1 MNDNNGALSG
11 LKIVAC
17 STAQA
22 GTVPYMLM
30 ADLGAE
36 VIKIETPGKGDMNRK
51 SGFLV
56 GSTGSF
62 FETNNRGVK
71 SLTLNL
77 KSEQGQKI
85 LHKLIKD
92 ADIFGQ
98 NFRPGVAEK
107 LNFDYQTLSKINPK
121 IVYASVSAYGPDAP
135 DGHLPGTDAVGQA
148 LSGIAE
154 AYSIPGNNLRTG
166 VASVAD
172 ESCAIL
178 TFGGILAAYIN
189 AQKTGKGQKLE
200 TSLVGSAFRLLGWT
214 MTTAMWSDR
223 PPITGARINGTRERP
238 GIAACFNDIDEK
250 PFALQLDPNA
260 WEKAMKALGFYEILK
275 TENLIDLGQ
284 AFESDDKKNKI
295 LNKLAELFSTNKR
308 DHWISILRSGD
319 MISTHV
325 NTMLEASND
334 PNLTENNYVTEV
346 WYPELNKNMKVHGTP
361 WKFTKTPANIKIA
374 PKLGEHNSEILVKLG
389 YSKEEIRNLIPLSFD
404 NSSSQFKKVAL
415 ALGKTSLSI
424 TGAI

>member
-1 MNDNNGALSG
+1 MTVNNGALSG

-36 VIKIETPGKGDMNRK
+36 VIKIETPGKGDMNRG
-51 SGFLV
+51 SGYLM

-77 KSEQGQKI
+77 KSEKGQKI
-85 LHKLIKD
+85 LHNLVKD

-107 LNFDYQTLSKINPK
+107 LNFDYDTLSKINPK

-172 ESCAIL
+172 ETCAIL

-214 MTTAMWSDR
+214 MTTAMWSNK

-238 GIAACFNDIDEK
+238 GIAACFNDIDGK
-250 PFALQLDPNA
+250 PFAMQLDPKD
-260 WEKAMKALGFYEILK
+260 WFEAMKALNFFEILEK
-275 TENLIDLGQ
+275 ENLIDLGL
-284 AFESDDKKNKI
+284 AFESEENKNKI
-295 LNKLAELFSTNKR
+295 LNRLAELFSSHKR
-308 DHWISILRSGD
+308 NHWISILRKAD

-334 PNLTENNYVTEV
+334 PNIKENNYVTEV

-361 WKFTKTPANIKIA
+361 WKFSETPANIKRA
-374 PKLGEHNSEILVKLG
+374 PKLGEHNKEILSNLG
-389 YSKEEIRNLIPLSFD
+389 YDDDQIKDLGEENII
-404 NSSSQFKKVAL
+404 
-415 ALGKTSLSI
+415 
-424 TGAI
+424 

>member
-1 MNDNNGALSG
+1 MSEINGALSG

-36 VIKIETPGKGDMNRK
+36 VIKIETPGKGDNNRN
-51 SGFLV
+51 SGFLE
-56 GSTGSF
+56 GEIGSF

-77 KSEQGQKI
+77 KSEKGQKI
-85 LHKLIKD
+85 LHSLIKD
-92 ADIFGQ
+92 ADVFGQ

-107 LNFDYQTLSKINPK
+107 LNFDYETLSKINPK

-214 MTTAMWSDR
+214 MTTAMWSNR

-238 GIAACFNDIDEK
+238 GIAACFNDINGK
-250 PFALQLDPNA
+250 PFALQLDPDD
-260 WEKAMKALGFYEILK
+260 WQEAMKALNFFDIL
-275 TENLIDLGQ
+275 TENGLIDLGL
-284 AFESDDKKNKI
+284 AFESEIKKTEI
-295 LNKLAELFSTNKR
+295 LDKLAELFSTDTR
-308 DHWISILRSGD
+308 DNWISVLRKAD

-334 PNLTENNYVTEV
+334 PNIKENNYVTEV

-361 WKFTKTPANIKIA
+361 WKFSKTPANIKRA
-374 PKLGEHNSEILVKLG
+374 PKLGEHNTEILSGLG
-389 YSKEEIRNLIPLSFD
+389 YTKDEIEG
-404 NSSSQFKKVAL
+404 FKDDK
-415 ALGKTSLSI
+415 I
-424 TGAI
+424 I

>member
-1 MNDNNGALSG
+1 MSEINGALSG

-36 VIKIETPGKGDMNRK
+36 VIKIETPGKGDNNRN
-51 SGFLV
+51 SGFLE
-56 GSTGSF
+56 GEIGSF

-77 KSEQGQKI
+77 KSENGQKI
-85 LHKLIKD
+85 LHSLIKD
-92 ADIFGQ
+92 ADVFGQ

-107 LNFDYQTLSKINPK
+107 LNFDYETLSKINPK

-214 MTTAMWSDR
+214 MTTAMWSNR

-238 GIAACFNDIDEK
+238 GIAACFNDINGK
-250 PFALQLDPNA
+250 PFALQLDPDD
-260 WEKAMKALGFYEILK
+260 WQEAMKALNFFDIL
-275 TENLIDLGQ
+275 TENGLIDLGL
-284 AFESDDKKNKI
+284 AFESEIKKTEI
-295 LNKLAELFSTNKR
+295 LDKLAELFSNDTR
-308 DHWISILRSGD
+308 DNWISVLRKAD

-334 PNLTENNYVTEV
+334 PNIKENNYVTEV

-361 WKFTKTPANIKIA
+361 WKFSKTPANIKRA
-374 PKLGEHNSEILVKLG
+374 PKLGEHNTEILSGLG
-389 YSKEEIRNLIPLSFD
+389 YTKDEIEG
-404 NSSSQFKKVAL
+404 FKDDKV
-415 ALGKTSLSI
+415 I
-424 TGAI
+424 

>member
-1 MNDNNGALSG
+1 MSEINGALSG

-36 VIKIETPGKGDMNRK
+36 VIKIETPGKGDNNRN
-51 SGFLV
+51 SGFLE
-56 GSTGSF
+56 GEIGSF

-77 KSEQGQKI
+77 KSEKGQKI
-85 LHKLIKD
+85 LHSLIKD
-92 ADIFGQ
+92 ADVFGQ

-107 LNFDYQTLSKINPK
+107 LNFDYDTLSKINPK

-214 MTTAMWSDR
+214 MTTAMWSNR

-238 GIAACFNDIDEK
+238 GIAACFNDINGK
-250 PFALQLDPNA
+250 PFALQLDPDD
-260 WEKAMKALGFYEILK
+260 WREAMKALNFFDVL
-275 TENLIDLGQ
+275 TENGLIDLGL
-284 AFESDDKKNKI
+284 AFESEKKKTEI
-295 LNKLAELFSTNKR
+295 LDKLAELFSTDTR
-308 DHWISILRSGD
+308 DNWISVLRKAD

-334 PNLTENNYVTEV
+334 PNIKENNYVTEV

-361 WKFTKTPANIKIA
+361 WKFSKTPANIKRA
-374 PKLGEHNSEILVKLG
+374 PKLGEHNTEILSGLG
-389 YSKEEIRNLIPLSFD
+389 YTKDEIEG
-404 NSSSQFKKVAL
+404 FKGDKV
-415 ALGKTSLSI
+415 I
-424 TGAI
+424 

>member
-1 MNDNNGALSG
+1 MSEINGALSG

-36 VIKIETPGKGDMNRK
+36 VIKIETPGKGDNNRN
-51 SGFLV
+51 SGFLE
-56 GSTGSF
+56 GEFGSF

-77 KSEQGQKI
+77 KSEKGQKI
-85 LHKLIKD
+85 LHSLIKD
-92 ADIFGQ
+92 ADVFGQ

-107 LNFDYQTLSKINPK
+107 LNFDYDTLSKINPK

-214 MTTAMWSDR
+214 MTTAMWSNR

-238 GIAACFNDIDEK
+238 GIAACFNDINGK
-250 PFALQLDPNA
+250 PFALQLDPDD
-260 WEKAMKALGFYEILK
+260 WQEAMKALNFFDIL
-275 TENLIDLGQ
+275 TENGLIDLGL
-284 AFESDDKKNKI
+284 AFESEIKKTEI
-295 LNKLAELFSTNKR
+295 LDKLAELFSTDTR
-308 DHWISILRSGD
+308 DNWISVLRKAD

-334 PNLTENNYVTEV
+334 PNIKENNYVTEV

-361 WKFTKTPANIKIA
+361 WKFSKTPANIKRA
-374 PKLGEHNSEILVKLG
+374 PKLGEHNTEILSGLG
-389 YSKEEIRNLIPLSFD
+389 YTKDEIEG
-404 NSSSQFKKVAL
+404 FKDDK
-415 ALGKTSLSI
+415 I
-424 TGAI
+424 I

>member
-1 MNDNNGALSG
+1 MNEINGALSG

-36 VIKIETPGKGDMNRK
+36 VIKIETPGKGDNNRG
-51 SGFLV
+51 SGYLM

-77 KSEQGQKI
+77 KSDKGQKI
-85 LHKLIKD
+85 LHDLVKD

-107 LNFDYQTLSKINPK
+107 LNFDYETLSKINPK

-214 MTTAMWSDR
+214 MTTAMWSNK

-238 GIAACFNDIDEK
+238 GIAACFNDIDGK
-250 PFALQLDPNA
+250 PFALQLDPDD
-260 WEKAMKALGFYEILK
+260 WKEAMKELNFFDVLEK
-275 TENLIDLGQ
+275 DNLIDLGL
-284 AFESDDKKNKI
+284 AFDSDEKKTEI

-308 DHWISILRSGD
+308 DHWISILRNAD

-334 PNLTENNYVTEV
+334 PNLKENNYVTEV

-361 WKFTKTPANIKIA
+361 WKFSKTPANIKRA
-374 PKLGEHNSEILVKLG
+374 PKLGEHNSELLNKLG
-389 YSKEEIRNLIPLSFD
+389 YSDDEIQNLTEDKI
-404 NSSSQFKKVAL
+404 
-415 ALGKTSLSI
+415 I
-424 TGAI
+424 

>member
-1 MNDNNGALSG
+1 MSKINGALSG

-36 VIKIETPGKGDMNRK
+36 VIKIETPGKGDNNRN
-51 SGFLV
+51 SGFLE
-56 GSTGSF
+56 GEIGSF

-77 KSEQGQKI
+77 KSEDGQKI
-85 LHKLIKD
+85 LHRLIKD
-92 ADIFGQ
+92 ADVFGQ

-107 LNFDYQTLSKINPK
+107 LNFDYETLSKINPK

-214 MTTAMWSDR
+214 MTTAMWSKR

-238 GIAACFNDIDEK
+238 GIAACFNDINGK
-250 PFALQLDPNA
+250 PFALQLDPDD
-260 WEKAMKALGFYEILK
+260 WQEAMKALNFFDIL
-275 TENLIDLGQ
+275 TENGLIDLGL
-284 AFESDDKKNKI
+284 AFESEIKKTEILDK
-295 LNKLAELFSTNKR
+295 LTELFSTDTR
-308 DHWISILRSGD
+308 DNWISVLRKAD

-334 PNLTENNYVTEV
+334 PNIKENNYVTEV

-361 WKFTKTPANIKIA
+361 WKFSKTPANIKRA
-374 PKLGEHNSEILVKLG
+374 PKLGEHNSEILSGLG
-389 YSKEEIRNLIPLSFD
+389 YTKGEIENLKND
-404 NSSSQFKKVAL
+404 KV
-415 ALGKTSLSI
+415 I
-424 TGAI
+424 

>member
-1 MNDNNGALSG
+1 MTDINGALSG

-51 SGFLV
+51 SGYLI

-77 KSEQGQKI
+77 KSQKGQKI
-85 LHKLIKD
+85 LHDIIKD

-107 LNFDYQTLSKINPK
+107 LNFDYETLSKINPK

-214 MTTAMWSDR
+214 MTTAMWSNK

-238 GIAACFNDIDEK
+238 GIAACFNDIDGK
-250 PFALQLDPNA
+250 PFALQLDPDA
-260 WEKAMKALGFYEILK
+260 WEKAMKALNFFDVLEK
-275 TENLIDLGQ
+275 ENLIDLGQ
-284 AFESDDKKNKI
+284 AFESDEKKTMI
-295 LNKLAELFSTNKR
+295 LNKLAELFSTQKR
-308 DHWISILRSGD
+308 DNWISILRDAD

-325 NTMLEASND
+325 NTMLEASDD
-334 PNLTENNYVTEV
+334 PNIKENNYVTEV

-361 WKFTKTPANIKIA
+361 WKFSKTPANIKRA
-374 PKLGEHNSEILVKLG
+374 PKLGEHNSELLSSLG
-389 YSKEEIRNLIPLSFD
+389 YSDKEIQDLIED
-404 NSSSQFKKVAL
+404 K
-415 ALGKTSLSI
+415 I
-424 TGAI
+424 I

>member
-1 MNDNNGALSG
+1 MTVNNGALSG

-36 VIKIETPGKGDMNRK
+36 VIKIETPGKGDMNRG
-51 SGFLV
+51 SGYLM

-77 KSEQGQKI
+77 KSEKGQKI
-85 LHKLIKD
+85 LHDLVKD

-107 LNFDYQTLSKINPK
+107 LNFDYDTLSKINPK

-172 ESCAIL
+172 ETCAIL

-214 MTTAMWSDR
+214 MTTAMWSNK

-238 GIAACFNDIDEK
+238 GIAACFNDIDGK
-250 PFALQLDPNA
+250 PFAMQLDPKD
-260 WEKAMKALGFYEILK
+260 WLEAMKAINFFK
-275 TENLIDLGQ
+275 TLEKEKLIDLGL
-284 AFESDDKKNKI
+284 AFESEENKNKI
-295 LNKLAELFSTNKR
+295 LNRLAELFSSNKR
-308 DHWISILRSGD
+308 DHWISILRKAD

-334 PNLTENNYVTEV
+334 PNIKENNYVTEV

-361 WKFTKTPANIKIA
+361 WKFSETPANIKRA
-374 PKLGEHNSEILVKLG
+374 PKLGEHNKEILSNLG
-389 YSKEEIRNLIPLSFD
+389 YDDDQIKDLGEENII
-404 NSSSQFKKVAL
+404 
-415 ALGKTSLSI
+415 
-424 TGAI
+424 

>member
-1 MNDNNGALSG
+1 MSEINGALSG

-36 VIKIETPGKGDMNRK
+36 VIKIETPGKGDNNRN
-51 SGFLV
+51 SGFLE
-56 GSTGSF
+56 GEIGSF

-77 KSEQGQKI
+77 KSENGQKI
-85 LHKLIKD
+85 LHSLIKD
-92 ADIFGQ
+92 ADVFGQ

-107 LNFDYQTLSKINPK
+107 LNFDYDTLSKINPK

-214 MTTAMWSDR
+214 MTTAMWSNR

-238 GIAACFNDIDEK
+238 GIAACFNDINGK
-250 PFALQLDPNA
+250 PFALQLDPDD
-260 WEKAMKALGFYEILK
+260 WQEAMKALNFFDIL
-275 TENLIDLGQ
+275 TENGLIDLGL
-284 AFESDDKKNKI
+284 AFESEIKKTEI
-295 LNKLAELFSTNKR
+295 LNKLAELFSTDTR
-308 DHWISILRSGD
+308 DNWISVLRKAD

-334 PNLTENNYVTEV
+334 PNIKENNYVTEV

-361 WKFTKTPANIKIA
+361 WKFSKTPANIKRA
-374 PKLGEHNSEILVKLG
+374 PKLGEHNTEILSRLG
-389 YSKEEIRNLIPLSFD
+389 YTKDEIESFKD
-404 NSSSQFKKVAL
+404 DK
-415 ALGKTSLSI
+415 I
-424 TGAI
+424 I

>member
-1 MNDNNGALSG
+1 MNEINGALSG

-36 VIKIETPGKGDMNRK
+36 VIKIETPGKGDNNRG
-51 SGFLV
+51 SGYLM

-77 KSEQGQKI
+77 KSDKGQKI
-85 LHKLIKD
+85 LHDLVKD

-107 LNFDYQTLSKINPK
+107 LNFDYETLSKINPK

-214 MTTAMWSDR
+214 MTTAMWSNK

-238 GIAACFNDIDEK
+238 GIAACFNDIDGK
-250 PFALQLDPNA
+250 PFALQLDPDD
-260 WEKAMKALGFYEILK
+260 WKEAMKELNFFDVLEK
-275 TENLIDLGQ
+275 DNLIDLGL
-284 AFESDDKKNKI
+284 AFESDEKKTEI

-308 DHWISILRSGD
+308 DHWISILRNAD

-334 PNLTENNYVTEV
+334 PNLKENNYVTEV

-361 WKFTKTPANIKIA
+361 WKFSKTPANIKRA
-374 PKLGEHNSEILVKLG
+374 PKLGEHNSELLNKLG
-389 YSKEEIRNLIPLSFD
+389 YSNEEIQNLIED
-404 NSSSQFKKVAL
+404 K
-415 ALGKTSLSI
+415 I
-424 TGAI
+424 I

>member
-1 MNDNNGALSG
+1 MTENNGALSG

-51 SGFLV
+51 SGFLF

-85 LHKLIKD
+85 LHKLIKN

-107 LNFDYQTLSKINPK
+107 LNFDYETLSKINPK

-214 MTTAMWSDR
+214 MTTAMWSNK

-238 GIAACFNDIDEK
+238 GIAACFNDIEGK

-260 WEKAMKALGFYEILK
+260 WEKAMNALNFAETLK
-275 TENLIDLGQ
+275 NENLYDLGQ
-284 AFESDDKKNKI
+284 AFESEDKKVAI
-295 LNKLAELFSTNKR
+295 LDKLAELFSKNKR
-308 DHWISILRSGD
+308 DHWISILRNGD

-334 PNLTENNYVTEV
+334 PNIVNNNYVTEV
-346 WYPELNKNMKVHGTP
+346 WYPELNKNLKVHGTP
-361 WKFTKTPANIKIA
+361 WKFSKTPANIKTA
-374 PKLGEHNSEILVKLG
+374 PTLGQHNSEILSNLG
-389 YSKEEIRNLIPLSFD
+389 YTNQEIDNLKIEEVI
-404 NSSSQFKKVAL
+404 
-415 ALGKTSLSI
+415 
-424 TGAI
+424 

>member
-1 MNDNNGALSG
+1 MSEINGALSG

-36 VIKIETPGKGDMNRK
+36 VIKIETPGKGDNNRN
-51 SGFLV
+51 SGFLE
-56 GSTGSF
+56 GEIGSF

-77 KSEQGQKI
+77 KSEKGQKI
-85 LHKLIKD
+85 LHSLIKN
-92 ADIFGQ
+92 ADVFGQ

-107 LNFDYQTLSKINPK
+107 LNFDYETLSKINPK

-214 MTTAMWSDR
+214 MTTAMWSKR

-238 GIAACFNDIDEK
+238 GIAACFNDVDGK
-250 PFALQLDPNA
+250 PFALQLDPDD
-260 WEKAMKALGFYEILK
+260 WQEAMKALNFFDIL
-275 TENLIDLGQ
+275 TENGLIDLGL
-284 AFESDDKKNKI
+284 AFESEIKKTEI
-295 LNKLAELFSTNKR
+295 LDKLAELFSTDTR
-308 DHWISILRSGD
+308 DNWISILRKAD

-325 NTMLEASND
+325 NTMLEASDD
-334 PNLTENNYVTEV
+334 PNIKENNYVTEV

-361 WKFTKTPANIKIA
+361 WKFSKTPANIRRA
-374 PKLGEHNSEILVKLG
+374 PKLGEHNNEILSDLG
-389 YSKEEIRNLIPLSFD
+389 YTKGEIESLKD
-404 NSSSQFKKVAL
+404 DKV
-415 ALGKTSLSI
+415 I
-424 TGAI
+424 

>member
-1 MNDNNGALSG
+1 MSEINGALSG

-36 VIKIETPGKGDMNRK
+36 VIKIETPGKGDNNRN
-51 SGFLV
+51 SGFLE
-56 GSTGSF
+56 GEIGSF

-77 KSEQGQKI
+77 KSETGQKI
-85 LHKLIKD
+85 LHSLIKD
-92 ADIFGQ
+92 ADVFGQ

-107 LNFDYQTLSKINPK
+107 LNFDYETLSKINPK

-214 MTTAMWSDR
+214 MTTAMWSNR

-238 GIAACFNDIDEK
+238 GIAACFNDINGK
-250 PFALQLDPNA
+250 PFALQLDPDD
-260 WEKAMKALGFYEILK
+260 WQEAMKALNFFEIL
-275 TENLIDLGQ
+275 TENGLIDLGL
-284 AFESDDKKNKI
+284 AFESEIKKTEI
-295 LNKLAELFSTNKR
+295 LDKLAELFSTDTR
-308 DHWISILRSGD
+308 DHWILVLRKAD

-334 PNLTENNYVTEV
+334 PNIKENNYVTEV

-361 WKFTKTPANIKIA
+361 WKFSKTPANIKKA
-374 PKLGEHNSEILVKLG
+374 PKLGEHNTEILSGLG
-389 YSKEEIRNLIPLSFD
+389 YTKNEIESFKD
-404 NSSSQFKKVAL
+404 DKV
-415 ALGKTSLSI
+415 I
-424 TGAI
+424 

>member
-1 MNDNNGALSG
+1 MSEINGALSG

-36 VIKIETPGKGDMNRK
+36 VIKIETPGKGDNNRN
-51 SGFLV
+51 SGFLE
-56 GSTGSF
+56 GEIGSF

-77 KSEQGQKI
+77 KSENGQKI
-85 LHKLIKD
+85 LHSLIKN
-92 ADIFGQ
+92 ADVFGQ

-107 LNFDYQTLSKINPK
+107 LNFDYETLSKINPK

-214 MTTAMWSDR
+214 MTTAMWSNR

-238 GIAACFNDIDEK
+238 GIAACFNDINGK
-250 PFALQLDPNA
+250 PFALQLDPDD
-260 WEKAMKALGFYEILK
+260 WQEAMKALNFFDIL
-275 TENLIDLGQ
+275 TENGLIDLGL
-284 AFESDDKKNKI
+284 AFESEIKKTEI
-295 LNKLAELFSTNKR
+295 LDKLAELFSTDTR
-308 DHWISILRSGD
+308 DNWISVLRKAD

-334 PNLTENNYVTEV
+334 PNIKENNYVTEV

-361 WKFTKTPANIKIA
+361 WKFSKTPTNIKRA
-374 PKLGEHNSEILVKLG
+374 PKLGEHNTEILSGLG
-389 YSKEEIRNLIPLSFD
+389 YTKDEIEG
-404 NSSSQFKKVAL
+404 FKDDK
-415 ALGKTSLSI
+415 I
-424 TGAI
+424 I

>member
-1 MNDNNGALSG
+1 MY
-11 LKIVAC
+11 KR
-17 STAQA
+17 Q
-22 GTVPYMLM
+22 
-30 ADLGAE
+30 
-36 VIKIETPGKGDMNRK
+36 
-51 SGFLV
+51 
-56 GSTGSF
+56 
-62 FETNNRGVK
+62 
-71 SLTLNL
+71 
-77 KSEQGQKI
+77 
-85 LHKLIKD
+85 
-92 ADIFGQ
+92 
-98 NFRPGVAEK
+98 
-107 LNFDYQTLSKINPK
+107 

-214 MTTAMWSDR
+214 MTTAMWSNR

-238 GIAACFNDIDEK
+238 GIAACFNDVDGK
-250 PFALQLDPNA
+250 PFALQLDPDD
-260 WEKAMKALGFYEILK
+260 WQEAMKELNFFDVLQK
-275 TENLIDLGQ
+275 ENLIDLGL
-284 AFESDDKKNKI
+284 AFESDEKKTQI
-295 LNKLAELFSTNKR
+295 LSTLAELFSTKKR
-308 DHWISILRSGD
+308 DHWISILRNAD

-334 PNLTENNYVTEV
+334 PNLKENNYVTEV

-361 WKFTKTPANIKIA
+361 WKFSKTPANIKRA
-374 PKLGEHNSEILVKLG
+374 PKLGEHNSELLNKLG
-389 YSKEEIRNLIPLSFD
+389 YSEKDIQNLIQD
-404 NSSSQFKKVAL
+404 K
-415 ALGKTSLSI
+415 I
-424 TGAI
+424 I

>member
-1 MNDNNGALSG
+1 MSEINGALSG

-36 VIKIETPGKGDMNRK
+36 VIKIETPGKGDNNRG
-51 SGFLV
+51 SGYLM

-77 KSEQGQKI
+77 KSDKGQKI
-85 LHKLIKD
+85 LHDLVKD

-107 LNFDYQTLSKINPK
+107 LNFDYDTLSKINPK

-214 MTTAMWSDR
+214 MTTAMWSNR

-238 GIAACFNDIDEK
+238 GIAACFNDVDGK
-250 PFALQLDPNA
+250 PFALQLDPDD
-260 WEKAMKALGFYEILK
+260 WQEAMKELNFFDVLQK
-275 TENLIDLGQ
+275 ENLIDLGL
-284 AFESDDKKNKI
+284 AFESDEKKTQI
-295 LNKLAELFSTNKR
+295 LSKLAELFSTNKR
-308 DHWISILRSGD
+308 DHWISILRNAD

-325 NTMLEASND
+325 NTMLEASDD
-334 PNLTENNYVTEV
+334 PNLKENNYVTEV

-361 WKFTKTPANIKIA
+361 WKFSKTPANIKRA
-374 PKLGEHNSEILVKLG
+374 PKLGEHNSELLNKLG
-389 YSKEEIRNLIPLSFD
+389 YSEKDIQNLIED
-404 NSSSQFKKVAL
+404 K
-415 ALGKTSLSI
+415 I
-424 TGAI
+424 I

>member
-1 MNDNNGALSG
+1 MSEINGALSG

-36 VIKIETPGKGDMNRK
+36 VIKIETPGKGDNNRN
-51 SGFLV
+51 SGFLE
-56 GSTGSF
+56 GEIGSF

-77 KSEQGQKI
+77 KSENGQKI
-85 LHKLIKD
+85 LHSLIKD
-92 ADIFGQ
+92 ADVFGQ

-107 LNFDYQTLSKINPK
+107 LNFDYETLSKINPK

-214 MTTAMWSDR
+214 MTTAMWSNR

-238 GIAACFNDIDEK
+238 GIAACFNDINGK
-250 PFALQLDPNA
+250 PFALQLDPDD
-260 WEKAMKALGFYEILK
+260 WQEAMKALNFFDIL
-275 TENLIDLGQ
+275 TENGLIDLGL
-284 AFESDDKKNKI
+284 AFESEIKKTEI
-295 LNKLAELFSTNKR
+295 LNKLAELFSTDTR
-308 DHWISILRSGD
+308 DNWISVLRKAD

-334 PNLTENNYVTEV
+334 PNIKENNYVTEV

-361 WKFTKTPANIKIA
+361 WKFSKTPANIKRA
-374 PKLGEHNSEILVKLG
+374 PKLGEHNTEILSGLG
-389 YSKEEIRNLIPLSFD
+389 YTKDEIEGFKDD
-404 NSSSQFKKVAL
+404 N
-415 ALGKTSLSI
+415 I
-424 TGAI
+424 I

>member
-1 MNDNNGALSG
+1 MDEINGALSG

-36 VIKIETPGKGDMNRK
+36 VIKIETPGKGDNNRN
-51 SGFLV
+51 SGYLM

-77 KSEQGQKI
+77 KSDKGQKI
-85 LHKLIKD
+85 LHDLVKD

-98 NFRPGVAEK
+98 NFRPGIAEK
-107 LNFDYQTLSKINPK
+107 LNFDYETLSKINPK

-214 MTTAMWSDR
+214 MTTAMWSNK

-238 GIAACFNDIDEK
+238 GIAACFNDVDGK
-250 PFALQLDPNA
+250 PFALQLDPDD
-260 WEKAMKALGFYEILK
+260 WQEAMKALNFFGVLEK
-275 TENLIDLGQ
+275 ENLIDLGL
-284 AFESDDKKNKI
+284 AFESDEKKTKI
-295 LNKLAELFSTNKR
+295 LDKLAELFSTNKR
-308 DHWISILRSGD
+308 DHWISILRDAD

-334 PNLTENNYVTEV
+334 PNLKENNYVTEV

-361 WKFTKTPANIKIA
+361 WKFSKTPANIKRA
-374 PKLGEHNSEILVKLG
+374 PKLGEHNSELLNKLG
-389 YSKEEIRNLIPLSFD
+389 YSNEEIQNLIED
-404 NSSSQFKKVAL
+404 K
-415 ALGKTSLSI
+415 I
-424 TGAI
+424 I